1 MISTVASHSDTIEAQ
16 HITNTSC
23 ERIDSTTRRLQPSL
37 GTNTT
42 VVYAD
47 VPMMERFRQLR
58 DWAPNKTVEIA
69 IDLLAPAKNSETLG
83 SLVVADLDKGIING
97 TFLAMLME
105 LSAALNVTMF
115 EYASVKDAYL
125 IRQDPKP
132 KLGFLDPAV
141 VAALATSATVG
152 AVGATAASSAV
163 PAGDPL
169 SLVFAVQF
177 VSLTSSID
185 GLPAAYSDDYAG
197 SFGWYVLRYYCL
209 RRPGVYA

>member
-83 SLVVADLDKGIING
+83 SLVVADLDKGITNG

-115 EYASVKDAYL
+115 EYANVKDAYL

-132 KLGFLDPAV
+132 KQVFLIQRLLPRWPPRPQSERLVRPRRRRQFPPA
-141 VAALATSATVG
+141 
-152 AVGATAASSAV
+152 
-163 PAGDPL
+163 
-169 SLVFAVQF
+169 
-177 VSLTSSID
+177 IRCR
-185 GLPAAYSDDYAG
+185 
-197 SFGWYVLRYYCL
+197 SFLQCNSYL
-209 RRPGVYA
+209 